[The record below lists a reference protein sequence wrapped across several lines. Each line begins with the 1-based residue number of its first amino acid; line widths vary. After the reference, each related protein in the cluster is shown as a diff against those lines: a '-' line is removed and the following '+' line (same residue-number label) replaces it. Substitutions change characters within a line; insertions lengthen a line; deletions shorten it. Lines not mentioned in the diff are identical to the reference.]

1 MVALLLGAARTFVQ
15 RRTKPPVEA
24 GSVVTKTP
32 LRTGGSNQDETA
44 MPHCENFAPIILTGD
59 RPTGPLHLGHYVGTL
74 KNRVAMQRSHRQ
86 FVLIADAQGLT
97 DNADNP
103 DRIRRNVIEVCL
115 DYLAVGVDPAYT
127 TICLQSSLSALN
139 ELTLFYLNYVTV
151 ARLERNPTIKDEIR
165 TRGFGRDIPAGFL
178 CYPVAQAADITAF
191 KATVVPVGDDQV
203 PIIEQTNEIVRRIN
217 RQAAREVLPE
227 AKAVVPKIG
236 RLPGIDGERKMSK
249 SQGNAIYL
257 SASRDE
263 IGTAVRRMYTDPGHL
278 RVSDPGKIEGNIVF
292 TYLDAFDPDV
302 DAVADLKAS
311 YRHGGLGDIALKQR
325 LEQVL
330 ETLIAPIRERRA
342 ELARRPD
349 DVIDVLR
356 QGTKTSRFVTQ
367 QTLSEVRE
375 ALGLF
380 ILA

>member
-1 MVALLLGAARTFVQ
+1 
-15 RRTKPPVEA
+15 
-24 GSVVTKTP
+24 
-32 LRTGGSNQDETA
+32 
-44 MPHCENFAPIILTGD
+44 
-59 RPTGPLHLGHYVGTL
+59 
-74 KNRVAMQRSHRQ
+74 
-86 FVLIADAQGLT
+86 
-97 DNADNP
+97 
-103 DRIRRNVIEVCL
+103 
-115 DYLAVGVDPAYT
+115 
-127 TICLQSSLSALN
+127 
-139 ELTLFYLNYVTV
+139 
-151 ARLERNPTIKDEIR
+151 
-165 TRGFGRDIPAGFL
+165 
-178 CYPVAQAADITAF
+178 
-191 KATVVPVGDDQV
+191 
-203 PIIEQTNEIVRRIN
+203 
-217 RQAAREVLPE
+217 
-227 AKAVVPKIG
+227 
-236 RLPGIDGERKMSK
+236 
-249 SQGNAIYL
+249 
-257 SASRDE
+257 
-263 IGTAVRRMYTDPGHL
+263 MYTDPGHL